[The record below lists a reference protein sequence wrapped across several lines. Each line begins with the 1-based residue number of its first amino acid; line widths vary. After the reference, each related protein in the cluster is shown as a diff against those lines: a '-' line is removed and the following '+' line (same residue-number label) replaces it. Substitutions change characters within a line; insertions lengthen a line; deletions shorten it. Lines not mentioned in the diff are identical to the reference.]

1 MPEISKQSSSVTR
14 FTRTDLHAARKD
26 VDLQIIADW
35 IPTQSRVLDLGC
47 GRGLLLEQLTQEK
60 QVFGIGVDLN
70 PIKARHAA
78 GRGISV
84 YQGDLNHFMGEFTDD
99 FFDYVILSRT
109 LQDLPNTEKI
119 VQEALRVGKNLI
131 VGFINY
137 AFWSNRLNFFL
148 FGRRVQNSVY
158 PNPWYRSEPFNAITI
173 KGFEEFCAKQNYK
186 ILRKAYLKGDWQ
198 SRVNI
203 LPNLFAGYGLYQITA
218 TS

>member
-1 MPEISKQSSSVTR
+1 MPEISKQSSPVTR

-35 IPTQSRVLDLGC
+35 IPEKSRVLDLGC
-47 GRGLLLEQLTQEK
+47 GRGFLLKQLIQQK

-70 PIKARHAA
+70 PIKVRHAA
-78 GRGISV
+78 GSGISV
-84 YQGDLNHFMGEFTDD
+84 YQGDLNHFMDEFTDD

-109 LQDLPNTEKI
+109 LQDVPNTEKI

-137 AFWSNRLNFFL
+137 AFWTNRLNFLL

-173 KGFEEFCAKQNYK
+173 KGFEQFCSNKNYK
-186 ILRKAYLKGDWQ
+186 ILKRAYLKGDWQ
-198 SRVNI
+198 SRVKFV
-203 LPNLFAGYGLYQITA
+203 PNLFAGYGLYQITTA
-218 TS
+218 N